1 MYTGTRPGRGLA
13 AHARL
18 AVFALACLA
27 GGAIAL
33 PGDRDQPIH
42 IAADQALRDEQKG
55 HTVYSGNVRMVQG
68 SMQVDADRITIW
80 HNEADADK
88 IVARGAPAR
97 MRQQP
102 EIDQELVH
110 AQADTITYWQRAQK
124 VNLTSNAR
132 IEQRGDVVTGDQI
145 IYFIERQLVKAESGK
160 LEDGNRVNVI
170 IQPST
175 QQGDRTIDAASPVSA
190 GDAQPA
196 LDDTAVAAP
205 DEGASGAP
213 APAAQD
219 EQASGATASQ

>member
-1 MYTGTRPGRGLA
+1 MP

-18 AVFALACLA
+18 VLFMLAWLA
-27 GGAIAL
+27 MGANAL

-68 SMQVDADRITIW
+68 SMEVDADRITIW
-80 HNEADADK
+80 HNEEDADK

-132 IEQRGDVVTGDQI
+132 IEQRGDVVTGDLI

-175 QQGDRTIDAASPVSA
+175 QQGERAIDVADPATA
-190 GDAQPA
+190 GDPPA
-196 LDDTAVAAP
+196 VDD
-205 DEGASGAP
+205 ASDTP
-213 APAAQD
+213 APVAQD
-219 EQASGATASQ
+219 EQPSGATASQ

>member
-1 MYTGTRPGRGLA
+1 MKLLQTGNSSGTAARAWLA
-13 AHARL
+13 A
-18 AVFALACLA
+18 AVLACIA
-27 GGAIAL
+27 GGAQAL

-68 SMQVDADRITIW
+68 SMEVDADRITIW
-80 HNEADADK
+80 HNEQDADK

-110 AQADTITYWQRAQK
+110 AQADTITYWQRAQR
-124 VNLTSNAR
+124 VNLTTNAR

-175 QQGDRTIDAASPVSA
+175 QQGERTIDVAPERAE
-190 GDAQPA
+190 
-196 LDDTAVAAP
+196 LDDATVATPAEDAGSAP
-205 DEGASGAP
+205 APVAQDEDPSGAP
-213 APAAQD
+213 AGQ
-219 EQASGATASQ
+219 